1 MVPLAAF
8 TAYSATTILT
18 DRVSSVSKMKKDEP
32 DSDSAKFASGYI
44 ASSSKE
50 SNATATYCDVKIGA
64 QVLKVYDIKPANKY
78 FSVAMHVWM
87 DFSQDDFHEMYR
99 NYKNPSWTDEAGD
112 KKQDVFT
119 VAADDSTVTYAPD
132 GVPDYIELIKPF
144 TLLQAI
150 NDHDSTWISGGR
162 YALIDSFIATSE
174 YNVVSSIYK
183 GERKNYPGLH
193 ESTIYK
199 DYPRNFDI
207 GKGLDDS
214 SLVYYS
220 APGEAYYLTDS
231 GGVKAYR
238 FFQNMNFTAKV
249 GKAYDNPRYPLES
262 AQFWLN
268 IVPTSY
274 LNVSNI
280 RFTAAQTI
288 DVSRAQESGNT
299 GYATCSIDEGVFSAM
314 SEDVAFTDG
323 FRSIKASSGIN
334 SHYETIE
341 YDIDADHPEYS
352 YSKYTMVIRA
362 NRAAFTAGNFL
373 PSTFLQSY
381 INLFAVIIWIIIAF
395 YNQSF
400 AGEDSL
406 GMLGTGMFSAIS
418 ATIVGLQTISDAGMF
433 SLLTMINI
441 FTLAVILIMTFQAVM
456 SKRARAN
463 NDKAA
468 IAYNGVKLRLTFY
481 ILAICTAIMFI
492 GLPIASYIW
501 TI

>member
-199 DYPRNFDI
+199 D
-207 GKGLDDS
+207 
-214 SLVYYS
+214 
-220 APGEAYYLTDS
+220 
-231 GGVKAYR
+231 
-238 FFQNMNFTAKV
+238 
-249 GKAYDNPRYPLES
+249 
-262 AQFWLN
+262 
-268 IVPTSY
+268 
-274 LNVSNI
+274 
-280 RFTAAQTI
+280 
-288 DVSRAQESGNT
+288 
-299 GYATCSIDEGVFSAM
+299 
-314 SEDVAFTDG
+314 
-323 FRSIKASSGIN
+323 
-334 SHYETIE
+334 
-341 YDIDADHPEYS
+341 
-352 YSKYTMVIRA
+352 
-362 NRAAFTAGNFL
+362 
-373 PSTFLQSY
+373 
-381 INLFAVIIWIIIAF
+381 
-395 YNQSF
+395 
-400 AGEDSL
+400 
-406 GMLGTGMFSAIS
+406 
-418 ATIVGLQTISDAGMF
+418 
-433 SLLTMINI
+433 
-441 FTLAVILIMTFQAVM
+441 
-456 SKRARAN
+456 
-463 NDKAA
+463 
-468 IAYNGVKLRLTFY
+468 
-481 ILAICTAIMFI
+481 
-492 GLPIASYIW
+492 
-501 TI
+501 